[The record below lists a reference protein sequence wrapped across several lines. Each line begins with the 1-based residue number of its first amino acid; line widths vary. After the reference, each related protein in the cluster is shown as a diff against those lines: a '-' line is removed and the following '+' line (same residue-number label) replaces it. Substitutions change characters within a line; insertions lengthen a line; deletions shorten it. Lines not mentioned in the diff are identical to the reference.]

1 MKDLLIRPERCM
13 ACRSCEIAC
22 AVAHSQSKNLFS
34 ALGEQ
39 PAPKTRIN
47 VICSPNLEISIPVT
61 CRHCEDT
68 PCVSVCP
75 QKAITRDET
84 SSFVNFIP
92 KLCINCWN
100 CSMVCPRFL
109 PLYQLILVLGCWTT
123 SMTANREVINRQTGA
138 GVKCDLCEGRE
149 IPACVEACP
158 TQALILYEI
167 DQVPGIRRTETTPE
181 FTGLKK

>member
-39 PAPKTRIN
+39 PAPKKRIN
-47 VICSPNLEISIPVT
+47 VDCSPNLEISIPVT
-61 CRHCEDT
+61 CRHCEDA
-68 PCVSVCP
+68 PCVSACP
-75 QKAITRDET
+75 NQAITKNET
-84 SSFVNFIP
+84 STFISFSP
-92 KLCINCWN
+92 ELCINCWT

-109 PLYQLILVLGCWTT
+109 PLYQLILVMGCWTT
-123 SMTANREVINRQTGA
+123 SMASNRGIISRQADA
-138 GVKCDLCEGRE
+138 GVKCDLCEDRE

-158 TQALILYEI
+158 THAVVLYEI
-167 DQVPGIRRTETTPE
+167 DKGSGISRSETTSDL
-181 FTGLKK
+181 TG